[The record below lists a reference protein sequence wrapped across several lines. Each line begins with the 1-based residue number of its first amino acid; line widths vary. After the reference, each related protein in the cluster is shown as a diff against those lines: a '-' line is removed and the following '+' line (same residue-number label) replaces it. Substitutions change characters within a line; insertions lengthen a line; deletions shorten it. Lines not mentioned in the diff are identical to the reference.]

1 MCSFINQSP
10 NKNSFF
16 VKENIDKEKLI
27 TKIFKNIES
36 KTKIIEKYKNKYY
49 TSNNLLDSIILG
61 KLEFFELLNEFED
74 IISQS
79 LQGMRSLYAELR
91 NLKEKKELEN
101 NKNKYNKAKNNS
113 INMEKSY
120 SAYLNKCSMIK
131 DNKENEIN
139 KSQIEPKE
147 SFYMNIFGKNYQN
160 NNCMKNNF
168 INLYYKKNTHY
179 VSKNKKNSI
188 FNKKYNENRNS
199 VNENKN
205 LFVLNKNISNDSSY
219 NRDIVSYD
227 LSLTN
232 NLIKENQNQSS
243 LIINDYNTINAINN
257 SNNQYRKIL
266 RLELKNKNNKMNKNN
281 NSMMQRYE
289 LELEN
294 TEKDNKEKI
303 EVDVKFPIRQ
313 GIKRNSR
320 KKTSKSELLDRFN
333 YNLNKNEI
341 IEKIKKNIQ
350 IKNYFSKKYGE
361 NKFENFL
368 GKIWKNKLNLNEI
381 NKELNI
387 IIKTKQ
393 SEQKYNQMHFNKN

>member
-1 MCSFINQSP
+1 MSSFINQS
-10 NKNSFF
+10 
-16 VKENIDKEKLI
+16 KEHIDKEKLI
-27 TKIFKNIES
+27 MKIFKNIES

>member
-1 MCSFINQSP
+1 
-10 NKNSFF
+10 
-16 VKENIDKEKLI
+16 
-27 TKIFKNIES
+27 
-36 KTKIIEKYKNKYY
+36 
-49 TSNNLLDSIILG
+49 
-61 KLEFFELLNEFED
+61 
-74 IISQS
+74 
-79 LQGMRSLYAELR
+79 MRSLYAELR

>member
-1 MCSFINQSP
+1 MSSFINQSP

-16 VKENIDKEKLI
+16 VKENIDKEKLM

-393 SEQKYNQMHFNKN
+393 SEQKYNQMYFNKN